1 VRWINSEPPRISEL
15 VAAGPALVHFFDFA
29 QLNSLRALPYHVE
42 WHRRYAAAGL
52 AVLAIHSPR
61 FAFTAYHDALAA
73 AVARLGIGHPV
84 AEDSDHAIWHDYGAE
99 GWPSLFLWARGGALS
114 WFHFGEGE
122 YRATEEAIQDELRS
136 AGFEGALP
144 EPTPP
149 LRPSDAPG
157 ALVAA
162 PSAEVFP
169 GGGLATPWSPGDADE
184 AIEVSYAAGGA
195 HASLD
200 GRGRLRVSIDD
211 GPPRAIA
218 VEHPGLFDLAAH
230 PRHEEH
236 RVLLEASPGV
246 RVWTISFSPG
256 LP

>member
-1 VRWINSEPPRISEL
+1 MRWINSEPPRISKL
-15 VAAGPALVHFFDFA
+15 VAEGPALVHFFDFA
-29 QLNSLRALPYHVE
+29 QLNSLRALPYQVE
-42 WHRRYAAAGL
+42 WHRRYAGAGL

-61 FAFTAYHDALAA
+61 FAFTADYAALEA
-73 AVARLGIGHPV
+73 AVERLDVSHPV

-99 GWPSLFLWARGGALS
+99 GWPSLFLWSRGGALG

-122 YRATEEAIQDELRS
+122 YRATEQAIQEELRS

-144 EPTPP
+144 EPAPP
-149 LRPSDAPG
+149 LRATDAPG
-157 ALVAA
+157 TLVAA

-169 GGGLATPWSPGDADE
+169 GGGPATPWSPGDAED

-200 GRGRLRVSIDD
+200 GRGQLRVSVDD
-211 GPPRAIA
+211 GSPRAIEVVA
-218 VEHPGLFDLAAH
+218 PGLFDLAAH

-236 RVLLEASPGV
+236 RVLVEVSQGV
-246 RVWTISFSPG
+246 RVWSISFSPG